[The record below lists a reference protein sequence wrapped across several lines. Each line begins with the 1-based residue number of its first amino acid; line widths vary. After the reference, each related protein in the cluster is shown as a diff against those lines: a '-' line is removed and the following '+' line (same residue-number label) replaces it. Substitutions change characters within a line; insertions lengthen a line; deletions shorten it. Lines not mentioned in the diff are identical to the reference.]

1 MRKKKRNSKHQ
12 KHNKIYNIFFLINE
26 LFFLNKILLFLSPL
40 KKNNYMLKGHP
51 KGLLVAFFA
60 NMGERFG
67 YYTMLA
73 IFVLY
78 LQAKF
83 GFSTAEAG
91 QIYGGFLFGIYFL
104 PLLGGIVADNLLGY
118 GKTITLGTI
127 IMFIGYLMLSLPDM
141 GLGVVIASLSVISLG
156 TGFFKGNLQALVGN
170 MYDDPKYSANRDNA
184 FNIFYMGINIGAF
197 FAPSAAEGIS
207 NYILGKHN
215 LVYDARVP
223 HWAHEFL
230 DGKLKDSTEYL
241 AVATQQLGDKFTNL
255 TDFSKTYIE
264 TLSVSYNAGFAIA
277 AISMVISF
285 IIFIGFRKYYKQ
297 ADMTEKQKSQSEE
310 HKGKMIELTKEQV
323 KQRLIALFLVF
334 FVVIFFWMAFHQN
347 GYTMTIFARDYT
359 QHFVGKITYVLFD
372 LKALLPL
379 LAAIIG
385 VILLFNRKTK
395 SSGKIIGGALVVVG
409 TGVAYWFVSTFGD
422 AMPITPAKFQQFNPI
437 FIVFLTPVIVGF
449 FTWLRS
455 KSKEPSSPKKIGIGM
470 IITGI
475 SYALMMYIAFSF
487 AHGLSPKDLAAT
499 GQVVPDNML
508 VSPYW
513 LIGTYFSLTIAEL
526 FLSPM
531 GISFVSKVSP
541 PKMKGLMQGGW
552 LGATAI
558 GNLAAGLIGYFWD
571 KLELWHFFAILVGVT
586 LLSAIFI
593 FSVMKLLDRASNS

>member
-1 MRKKKRNSKHQ
+1 
-12 KHNKIYNIFFLINE
+12 
-26 LFFLNKILLFLSPL
+26 
-40 KKNNYMLKGHP
+40 MLKGHP

-83 GFSTAEAG
+83 GYSTAEAG

-104 PLLGGIVADNLLGY
+104 PLLGGIIADNWLGY
-118 GKTITLGTI
+118 GKTIIIGTI
-127 IMFIGYLMLSLPDM
+127 VMFIGYAMLAVPDM
-141 GLGVVIASLSVISLG
+141 GIGMVIGSLSVISLG

-170 MYDDPKYSANRDNA
+170 MYDDPKYDTNRDNA

-207 NYILGKHN
+207 NYILGKHH
-215 LVYDARVP
+215 LIYDARIP

-230 DGKLKDSTEYL
+230 HGKLNDTSEYF

-255 TDFSKTYIE
+255 TDFSNQYIKV
-264 TLSVSYNAGFAIA
+264 LSQSYNAGFAIA
-277 AISMVISF
+277 AVSMIISF
-285 IIFIGFRKYYKQ
+285 LIFVGFRKYYKN
-297 ADMTEKQKSQSEE
+297 ADLTEKQKSLSEE
-310 HKGKMIELTKEQV
+310 HKNQVIELSKEQV

-359 QHFVGKITYVLFD
+359 QHIVGKYTYILFD
-372 LKALLPL
+372 LKALLPVI
-379 LAAIIG
+379 AAIIG
-385 VILLFNRKTK
+385 IILLINKKIK
-395 SSGKIIGGALVVVG
+395 STGKIIGATLIIAGIG
-409 TGVAYWFVSTFGD
+409 IAYWTIGTFND
-422 AMPITPAKFQQFNPI
+422 EMPITPAKFQHFNPI
-437 FIVFLTPVIVGF
+437 FIVFLTPVIVGY

-470 IITGI
+470 IVTGI
-475 SYALMMYIAFSF
+475 SYALMMYIAYSF
-487 AHGLSPKDLAAT
+487 AHGFSPKDLT
-499 GQVVPDNML
+499 TSGGVVPTNML
-508 VSPYW
+508 ASPYW

-552 LGATAI
+552 LGATAL
-558 GNLAAGLIGYFWD
+558 GNLGAGLIGFFWD
-571 KLELWHFFAILVGVT
+571 KLEIWQFFAILVGVT
-586 LLSAIFI
+586 LLSALFI
-593 FSVMKLLDRASNS
+593 FSVMKLLEKASKS